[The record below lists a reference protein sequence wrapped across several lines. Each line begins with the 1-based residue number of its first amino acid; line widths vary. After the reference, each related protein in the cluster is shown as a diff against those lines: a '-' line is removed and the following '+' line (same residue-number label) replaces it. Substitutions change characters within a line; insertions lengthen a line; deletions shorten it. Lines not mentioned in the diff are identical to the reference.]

1 MSEREVK
8 RVTTEVLLD
17 VPGVDWSN
25 GVVLRESSVEFAIAV
40 LLLKSNDDS
49 TDVMFDGVLKLRDT
63 TVDCVTKVM
72 VDLNNELDMDERPEV
87 VFDGVLKLRDTN
99 VDGVTKVLVDLN
111 NELDMDERTEV
122 VFDGVVKLPDTTVD
136 CVTKLLV
143 DLSNELDKDE
153 RTEVAF
159 GGVLKLR
166 DKIVDCVTKDELVE
180 WMNEVDI
187 DESTAVELVIKP

>member
-40 LLLKSNDDS
+40 VLLKSNDDS

-72 VDLNNELDMDERPEV
+72 VDLNNELDMDERTEA
-87 VFDGVLKLRDTN
+87 VFEGVLKLR
-99 VDGVTKVLVDLN
+99 
-111 NELDMDERTEV
+111 
-122 VFDGVVKLPDTTVD
+122 DTTVD
-136 CVTKLLV
+136 CVTKVMV
-143 DLSNELDKDE
+143 DLNDELGMDE
-153 RTEVAF
+153 RTKVVIE
-159 GGVLKLR
+159 GVLKLR